1 MPRSPRH
8 SQLGRFFIVATPIGN
23 LTDLSLRAKQ
33 TLESVALIACEDTRQ
48 TGQLLHHLGFRTPLL
63 HLDQRRQLT
72 LAAKLYHDYLARGL
86 DVALVSDAG
95 TPAIN
100 DPGGQIVEA
109 LLKLAQSDDERLE
122 VIPIPG
128 ASALTAALS
137 VAGVPAER
145 FVFLGFLP
153 KKKGRQTLLKQL
165 VNYPELG
172 LCTIVCFESMQRIV
186 KTVADFQTIWISRYG
201 STANQNVQLIV
212 LRELTKLHEEIWRG
226 PLADWALTEHRAVKG
241 EVVLI
246 LDCRNLT

>member
-1 MPRSPRH
+1 MPRTPRH
-8 SQLGRFFIVATPIGN
+8 SQLGRFFVVATPIGN
-23 LTDLSLRAKQ
+23 LADISERAKL
-33 TLESVALIACEDTRQ
+33 TLESVALVACEDTRQ

-100 DPGGQIVEA
+100 DPGGQVVEA
-109 LLKLAQSDDERLE
+109 LLQLARNENQPLE
-122 VIPIPG
+122 IVPIPG

-165 VNYPELG
+165 ASYPRLG
-172 LCTIVCFESMQRIV
+172 LSTIICFESMQRIS
-186 KTVADFQTIWISRYG
+186 KTVADFKTIWLTPYG
-201 STANQNVQLIV
+201 SAANQNVQLIV

-226 PLADWALTEHRAVKG
+226 PLADWALTDHRAAKG
-241 EVVLI
+241 EAVLI